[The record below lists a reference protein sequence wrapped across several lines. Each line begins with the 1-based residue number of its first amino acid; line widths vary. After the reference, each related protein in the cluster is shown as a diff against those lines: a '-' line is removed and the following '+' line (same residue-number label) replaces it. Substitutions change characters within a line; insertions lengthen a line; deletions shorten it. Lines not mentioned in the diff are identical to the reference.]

1 MSAAR
6 ATTRRFSRR
15 TLLRTGTG
23 IVAGLAVGEG
33 AYGALYE
40 RHQLGVTRADLPCR
54 TLPDALDGLRIGLIT
69 DTHHSGWTSLEFIA
83 EAVALVR
90 EADPDLVVLGGDYVT
105 HRNRRYLGDA
115 AAPFAALRPRE
126 GLFAVLGNHDD
137 TTEMPRI
144 LRRAGVTTLH
154 DARTR
159 LTVRGEPIDLVGL
172 DYWTRDMPTLRRLL
186 RGRAPFTVML
196 AHDPRRLR
204 EAAALDL
211 PLVLSGHTHG
221 GQVGLL
227 RLGLQGTVV
236 SALSKVPDHG
246 PWALGTG
253 RLYVHRGT
261 GHYGFPLRIGVP
273 AERSVLHVHGLRAAS
288 A

>member
-221 GQVGLL
+221 GQIVMPVVSRLATNKYPVAQGLGRDRDTTL
-227 RLGLQGTVV
+227 FVSRGVGTVAV
-236 SALSKVPDHG
+236 PCRLNCPPEVAL
-246 PWALGTG
+246 LT
-253 RLYVHRGT
+253 
-261 GHYGFPLRIGVP
+261 LRRRRD
-273 AERSVLHVHGLRAAS
+273 A
-288 A
+288 